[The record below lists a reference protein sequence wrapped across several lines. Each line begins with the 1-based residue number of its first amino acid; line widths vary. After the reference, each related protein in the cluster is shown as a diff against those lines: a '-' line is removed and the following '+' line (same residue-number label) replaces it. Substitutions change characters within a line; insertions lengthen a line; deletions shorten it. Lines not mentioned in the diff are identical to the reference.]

1 MVCAPQSN
9 FRRQGLL
16 IMGPDIE
23 VESKMQSGAVV
34 AILPCNDLD
43 LSERFYG
50 RLGFTRIESSF
61 SKEFPTYRMLSNGKG
76 QLHLTTADAG
86 WVVPGRNP
94 FGLYFYMEDVDVWAA
109 VFRDEIL
116 GNGPED
122 KPWGTYEFAVSDPD
136 QTLVRVGW
144 PSRLRKARATE
155 SV

>member
-50 RLGFTRIESSF
+50 RL
-61 SKEFPTYRMLSNGKG
+61 
-76 QLHLTTADAG
+76 D
-86 WVVPGRNP
+86 
-94 FGLYFYMEDVDVWAA
+94 
-109 VFRDEIL
+109 
-116 GNGPED
+116 
-122 KPWGTYEFAVSDPD
+122 
-136 QTLVRVGW
+136 
-144 PSRLRKARATE
+144 
-155 SV
+155 